1 MRGRVNAARDKCCI
15 TECPP
20 GAYLKKLIEKV
31 GIDNKVTQHKLRHTY
46 ATRLMEKDV
55 QLVSIQ
61 ALLGH
66 EIIATTQIYTH
77 AGQE

>member
-1 MRGRVNAARDKCCI
+1 M
-15 TECPP
+15 
-20 GAYLKKLIEKV
+20 
-31 GIDNKVTQHKLRHTY
+31 QHKLRHTY

-55 QLVSIQ
+55 QLVEIQ
-61 ALLGH
+61 ALLGY